1 MNYYA
6 CSFSNPENEILK
18 DMFMELLGTIG
29 FDSFMDTDE
38 GFEAYCQEPALDEEE
53 LNGIMQMEQFANVK
67 LLKKE
72 LIPDQDW
79 NATWEASYEP
89 VIINEFCRIRAPFH
103 KVEGSYKYDLIIEPK
118 MSFGTA
124 HHETTSQIIEL
135 MLQSDF
141 TGLNLLDMGSGTGV
155 LAILAK
161 KLGSATTVAIDN
173 DEWAYRNALDNIRL
187 NDENDIVVELGD
199 AGSLN
204 DRQFDV
210 ILANINRNIL
220 LRDMKEYVKCL
231 VDGGKIFFSGFY
243 EEDLV
248 LITKEAER
256 LGLTYS
262 NHVTKNNWTAAVFV
276 KLFEFRQYM
285 LQ

>member
-6 CSFSNPENEILK
+6 CSFSNPDNEVLK

-29 FDSFMDTDE
+29 FDSFMDTED
-38 GFEAYCQEPALDEEE
+38 GFEAYCQESALDETE
-53 LNGIMQMEQFANVK
+53 LDEILRMEQFENVK
-67 LLKKE
+67 FLKKE

-89 VIINEFCRIRAPFH
+89 VIINELCRIRAPFH
-103 KVEGSYKYDLIIEPK
+103 KVEGTYKYDLVIEPK

-135 MLQSDF
+135 MLHSDF

-187 NDENDIVVELGD
+187 NNENDIVVELGD
-199 AGSLN
+199 ANTLN
-204 DRQFDV
+204 DRQFDI

-256 LGLTYS
+256 LGLKYS

-276 KLFEFRQYM
+276 K
-285 LQ
+285 

>member
-6 CSFSNPENEILK
+6 CSFTNPENENLK
-18 DMFMELLGTIG
+18 DMFMELLGSIG

-38 GFEAYCQEPALDEEE
+38 GFEAYCQEPALNEEE
-53 LNGIMQMEQFANVK
+53 LNDIMQMEQFANVK

-135 MLQSDF
+135 MLQADF
-141 TGLNLLDMGSGTGV
+141 SGLNLLDMGSGTGV

-199 AGSLN
+199 ATSLN

-231 VDGGKIFFSGFY
+231 VNGGKIFFSGFY

-276 KLFEFRQYM
+276 K
-285 LQ
+285 

>member
-29 FDSFMDTDE
+29 FDSFMDTDD
-38 GFEAYCQEPALDEEE
+38 GFEAYCKEQDYNETELDEI
-53 LNGIMQMEQFANVK
+53 LQMEQFANVS

-89 VIINEFCRIRAPFH
+89 VVINELCRIRAPFH
-103 KVEGSYKYDLIIEPK
+103 QVEGSYKYDLIIEPK

-141 TGLNLLDMGSGTGV
+141 TGLDVLDMGSGTGV

-187 NDENDIVVELGD
+187 NNENEIVVELGD
-199 AGSLN
+199 ADSLN
-204 DRQFDV
+204 NRQFDL

-231 VDGGKIFFSGFY
+231 LDGGKIFFSGFY
-243 EEDLV
+243 EEDLK
-248 LITKEAER
+248 LIAKEAES
-256 LGLTYS
+256 LGLKYIS
-262 NHVTKNNWTAAVFV
+262 HVTKNNWTAAVFM
-276 KLFEFRQYM
+276 K
-285 LQ
+285 

>member
-6 CSFSNPENEILK
+6 CSFSNPENEALK

-29 FDSFMDTDE
+29 FDSFMDTED
-38 GFEAYCQEPALDEEE
+38 GFEAYCQESALDETE
-53 LNGIMQMEQFANVK
+53 LDEILRMEQFANVSI
-67 LLKKE
+67 LKKE

-89 VIINEFCRIRAPFH
+89 VIINELCRIRAPFH
-103 KVEGSYKYDLIIEPK
+103 KVEGTYKYDLVIEPK

-135 MLQSDF
+135 MLQSEF
-141 TGLNLLDMGSGTGV
+141 SGLNVLDMGSGTGV

-161 KLGSATTVAIDN
+161 KLGSAMTVAIDN

-187 NDENDIVVELGD
+187 NDENEIVVELGD
-199 AGSLN
+199 ASSLN

-220 LRDMKEYVKCL
+220 LRDMKEYVKSL
-231 VDGGKIFFSGFY
+231 AENGRIFFSGFY

-248 LITKEAER
+248 LITKEAEH
-256 LGLTYS
+256 LGLKYV

-276 KLFEFRQYM
+276 K
-285 LQ
+285 

>member
-6 CSFSNPENEILK
+6 CSFSNPDNEVLK

-29 FDSFMDTDE
+29 FDSFMDTED
-38 GFEAYCQEPALDEEE
+38 GFEAYCQESALDETE
-53 LNGIMQMEQFANVK
+53 LDEILRMEQFANVS

-79 NATWEASYEP
+79 NATWEASYDP
-89 VIINEFCRIRAPFH
+89 VIINELCRIRAPFH
-103 KVEGSYKYDLIIEPK
+103 KVEGTYKYDLVIEPK

-135 MLQSDF
+135 MLQSEF
-141 TGLNLLDMGSGTGV
+141 SGLNVLDMGSGTGV

-161 KLGSATTVAIDN
+161 KLGSAMTVAIDN

-187 NDENDIVVELGD
+187 NDENEIVVELGD
-199 AGSLN
+199 ATSLN

-220 LRDMKEYVKCL
+220 LRDMKEYVKSL
-231 VDGGKIFFSGFY
+231 VENGRIFFSGFY

-248 LITKEAER
+248 LITKEAEH
-256 LGLTYS
+256 LGLKYV

-276 KLFEFRQYM
+276 K
-285 LQ
+285 

>member
-276 KLFEFRQYM
+276 K
-285 LQ
+285 

>member
-6 CSFSNPENEILK
+6 CSFSNPENENLK
-18 DMFMELLGTIG
+18 DMFIELLGNMG
-29 FDSFMDTDE
+29 FDSFMDTDD
-38 GFEAYCQEPALDEEE
+38 GFEAYCQEPVLDETE
-53 LNGIMQMEQFANVK
+53 LNGVLQMEQFVNVK
-67 LLKKE
+67 FLKKE
-72 LIPDQDW
+72 LIQDQDW

-103 KVEGSYKYDLIIEPK
+103 KVEGTYKYDLVIEPK

-141 TGLNLLDMGSGTGV
+141 SGLNLLDMGSGTGV

-187 NDENDIVVELGD
+187 NDENDIVVEFGD
-199 AGSLN
+199 ANSLN
-204 DRQFDV
+204 DRQFDI

-248 LITKEAER
+248 LIAKEAER
-256 LGLTYS
+256 LGLKYS

-276 KLFEFRQYM
+276 K
-285 LQ
+285 

>member
-6 CSFSNPENEILK
+6 CSFSNPDNEVLK

-29 FDSFMDTDE
+29 FDSFMDTDD
-38 GFEAYCQEPALDEEE
+38 GFEAYCQESALDETE
-53 LNGIMQMEQFANVK
+53 LDEILRMEQFANVS

-79 NATWEASYEP
+79 NATWEASYDP
-89 VIINEFCRIRAPFH
+89 VIINELCRIRAPFH
-103 KVEGSYKYDLIIEPK
+103 KVEGTYKYDLVIEPK

-135 MLQSDF
+135 MLQSEF
-141 TGLNLLDMGSGTGV
+141 SGLNVLDMGSGTGV

-161 KLGSATTVAIDN
+161 KLGSAMTVAIDN

-187 NDENDIVVELGD
+187 NDENEIVVELGD
-199 AGSLN
+199 ATSLN

-220 LRDMKEYVKCL
+220 LRDMKEYVKSL
-231 VDGGKIFFSGFY
+231 VENGRIFFSGFY

-248 LITKEAER
+248 LITKEAEH
-256 LGLTYS
+256 LGLKYV
-262 NHVTKNNWTAAVFV
+262 NHVTKNSWTAAVFV
-276 KLFEFRQYM
+276 K
-285 LQ
+285 

>member
-6 CSFSNPENEILK
+6 YSFTNPENENLK
-18 DMFMELLGTIG
+18 DMFMELLGEIG
-29 FDSFMDTDE
+29 FDSFMDTDD
-38 GFEAYCQEPALDEEE
+38 GFDAYCQEPLLNEEE
-53 LNGIMQMEQFANVK
+53 LNDIMQMEQFAKVK

-141 TGLNLLDMGSGTGV
+141 SGLNLLDMGSGTGV

-187 NDENDIVVELGD
+187 NDENDIAVELGD
-199 AGSLN
+199 ANSLN

-243 EEDLV
+243 EEDLI

-276 KLFEFRQYM
+276 K
-285 LQ
+285 

>member
-6 CSFSNPENEILK
+6 CSFSNPENDNLK

-38 GFEAYCQEPALDEEE
+38 GFDAYCQEPSLDETE
-53 LNGIMQMEQFANVK
+53 LNEILQMEQFANIK
-67 LLKKE
+67 FLKKE

-103 KVEGSYKYDLIIEPK
+103 QVEDSYKYDLIIEPK

-187 NDENDIVVELGD
+187 NDENEIIVELGD
-199 AGSLN
+199 ANSLN
-204 DRQFDV
+204 DRRFDV

-256 LGLTYS
+256 LGLKYS

-276 KLFEFRQYM
+276 K
-285 LQ
+285 

>member
-6 CSFSNPENEILK
+6 CSFSNPENENLK
-18 DMFMELLGTIG
+18 DMFIELLGNIG
-29 FDSFMDTDE
+29 FDSFMDTDD
-38 GFEAYCQEPALDEEE
+38 GFEAYCQEPVLDETE
-53 LNGIMQMEQFANVK
+53 LNEVLQMEQFANVK
-67 LLKKE
+67 FLKKE
-72 LIPDQDW
+72 LIQDQDW

-103 KVEGSYKYDLIIEPK
+103 KVEGTYKYDLVIEPK

-141 TGLNLLDMGSGTGV
+141 SGLNLLDMGSGTGV

-161 KLGSATTVAIDN
+161 KLGSATAVAIDN

-199 AGSLN
+199 ANSLN
-204 DRQFDV
+204 DRQFDI

-248 LITKEAER
+248 LIAKEAER
-256 LGLTYS
+256 LGLKYS

-276 KLFEFRQYM
+276 K
-285 LQ
+285 

>member
-29 FDSFMDTDE
+29 FDSFMDTDD
-38 GFEAYCQEPALDEEE
+38 GLEAYCKEQDYKETELDEI
-53 LNGIMQMEQFANVK
+53 LQMEQFANVS

-89 VIINEFCRIRAPFH
+89 VVINELCRIRAPFH
-103 KVEGSYKYDLIIEPK
+103 QVEGSYKYDLIIEPK

-141 TGLNLLDMGSGTGV
+141 TGLDVLDMGSGTGV

-187 NDENDIVVELGD
+187 NNENEIVVELGD
-199 AGSLN
+199 ADSLN
-204 DRQFDV
+204 NRQFDL

-231 VDGGKIFFSGFY
+231 LDGGKIFFSGFY
-243 EEDLV
+243 EEDLK
-248 LITKEAER
+248 LIAKEAES
-256 LGLTYS
+256 LGLKYIS
-262 NHVTKNNWTAAVFV
+262 HVTKNNWTAAVFM
-276 KLFEFRQYM
+276 K
-285 LQ
+285 

>member
-6 CSFSNPENEILK
+6 CSFTNPENENLK

-141 TGLNLLDMGSGTGV
+141 SGLNLLDMGSGTGV

-187 NDENDIVVELGD
+187 NDENDIIVELGD
-199 AGSLN
+199 ANSLN
-204 DRQFDV
+204 DRQFDI

-248 LITKEAER
+248 LISKEAER
-256 LGLTYS
+256 LGLKYS

-276 KLFEFRQYM
+276 K
-285 LQ
+285 

>member
-6 CSFSNPENEILK
+6 CSFSNPENENLK
-18 DMFMELLGTIG
+18 DMLMELLGAIG
-29 FDSFMDTDE
+29 FDSFMDTDD
-38 GFEAYCQEPALDEEE
+38 GFEAYCQEPSLNEAE
-53 LNGIMQMEQFANVK
+53 LAEILQMEQFANVS

-72 LIPDQDW
+72 LIQDQDW

-103 KVEGSYKYDLIIEPK
+103 QVEGSYKYDLIIEPK

-161 KLGSATTVAIDN
+161 KLGSAMTVAIDN

-199 AGSLN
+199 ATSLN

-243 EEDLV
+243 EEDLK
-248 LITKEAER
+248 LIAKEAER
-256 LGLTYS
+256 LGLKYS

-276 KLFEFRQYM
+276 K
-285 LQ
+285 

>member
-6 CSFSNPENEILK
+6 CSFTNPDNENLK
-18 DMFMELLGTIG
+18 DMFMELLGEIG
-29 FDSFMDTDE
+29 FDSFMDTDD
-38 GFEAYCQEPALDEEE
+38 GFDAYCQEPLLNEEE
-53 LNGIMQMEQFANVK
+53 LNDILQMEQFANVK
-67 LLKKE
+67 LIKKE

-103 KVEGSYKYDLIIEPK
+103 NVEGSYKYDLIIEPK

-141 TGLNLLDMGSGTGV
+141 SGLNLLDMGSGTGV

-187 NDENDIVVELGD
+187 NDENEIIVELGD
-199 AGSLN
+199 ATSLN

-248 LITKEAER
+248 LIKKEAER

-276 KLFEFRQYM
+276 K
-285 LQ
+285 

>member
-6 CSFSNPENEILK
+6 CSFSNPDNEVLR

-29 FDSFMDTDE
+29 FDSFMDTED
-38 GFEAYCQEPALDEEE
+38 GFEAYCQESALDETE
-53 LNGIMQMEQFANVK
+53 LDEILRMEQFANVS

-79 NATWEASYEP
+79 NATWEASYDP
-89 VIINEFCRIRAPFH
+89 VIINELCRIRAPFH
-103 KVEGSYKYDLIIEPK
+103 KVEGTYKYDLVIEPK

-135 MLQSDF
+135 MLQSEF
-141 TGLNLLDMGSGTGV
+141 SGLNVLDMGSGTGV

-161 KLGSATTVAIDN
+161 KLGSAMTVAIDN

-187 NDENDIVVELGD
+187 NDENEIVVELGD
-199 AGSLN
+199 ASSLN

-220 LRDMKEYVKCL
+220 LRDMKEYVKSL
-231 VDGGKIFFSGFY
+231 VENGRIFFSGFY

-248 LITKEAER
+248 LITKEAEH
-256 LGLTYS
+256 LGLKYV

-276 KLFEFRQYM
+276 K
-285 LQ
+285 

>member
-29 FDSFMDTDE
+29 FDSFMDTDD
-38 GFEAYCQEPALDEEE
+38 GFEAYCKEQDYNETELDEI
-53 LNGIMQMEQFANVK
+53 LQMEQFANVS

-89 VIINEFCRIRAPFH
+89 VVINELCRIRAPFH
-103 KVEGSYKYDLIIEPK
+103 QVEGSYKYDLIIEPK

-141 TGLNLLDMGSGTGV
+141 TGLDVLDMGSGTGV
-155 LAILAK
+155 LAILSK

-187 NDENDIVVELGD
+187 NDENEIVVELGD
-199 AGSLN
+199 ADSLN
-204 DRQFDV
+204 NRQFDL

-231 VDGGKIFFSGFY
+231 LDGGKIFFSGFY
-243 EEDLV
+243 EEDLK
-248 LITKEAER
+248 LIAKEAES
-256 LGLTYS
+256 LGLKYIS
-262 NHVTKNNWTAAVFV
+262 HVTKNNWTAAVFM
-276 KLFEFRQYM
+276 K
-285 LQ
+285 

>member
-6 CSFSNPENEILK
+6 CSFSNPDNEILK
-18 DMFMELLGTIG
+18 DMFMELLGEIG
-29 FDSFMDTDE
+29 FDSFMDTDD
-38 GFEAYCQEPALDEEE
+38 GFDAYCQEPLLNDEE
-53 LNGIMQMEQFANVK
+53 LNDIMQMEQFANVK

-141 TGLNLLDMGSGTGV
+141 TGQNLLDMGSGTGV

-187 NDENDIVVELGD
+187 NDENEIIVELGD
-199 AGSLN
+199 ASSLN

-276 KLFEFRQYM
+276 K
-285 LQ
+285 

>member
-29 FDSFMDTDE
+29 FDSFMDTED
-38 GFEAYCQEPALDEEE
+38 GFEAYCQESALDETE
-53 LNGIMQMEQFANVK
+53 LDEILRMEQFANVS

-79 NATWEASYEP
+79 NATWEASYDP
-89 VIINEFCRIRAPFH
+89 VIINELCRIRAPFH
-103 KVEGSYKYDLIIEPK
+103 KVEGTYKYDLVIEPK

-135 MLQSDF
+135 MLQSEF
-141 TGLNLLDMGSGTGV
+141 SGLNVLDMGSGTGV

-161 KLGSATTVAIDN
+161 KLGSAMTVAIDN

-187 NDENDIVVELGD
+187 NDENEIVVELGD
-199 AGSLN
+199 ASSLN

-220 LRDMKEYVKCL
+220 LRDMKEYVKSL
-231 VDGGKIFFSGFY
+231 VENGRLFFSGFY

-248 LITKEAER
+248 LITKEAEH
-256 LGLTYS
+256 LGLKYV

-276 KLFEFRQYM
+276 K
-285 LQ
+285 

>member
-6 CSFSNPENEILK
+6 CSFTNPDNENLK
-18 DMFMELLGTIG
+18 DMFMELLGEIG
-29 FDSFMDTDE
+29 FDSFMDTDD
-38 GFEAYCQEPALDEEE
+38 GLDAYCQEPLLNEEE
-53 LNGIMQMEQFANVK
+53 LNDILQMEQFANVK

-141 TGLNLLDMGSGTGV
+141 SGLNLLDMGSGTGV

-187 NDENDIVVELGD
+187 NDENEIIVELGD
-199 AGSLN
+199 ATSLN

-248 LITKEAER
+248 LIKKEAER

-276 KLFEFRQYM
+276 K
-285 LQ
+285 

>member
-6 CSFSNPENEILK
+6 CSFSNPDNEVLK

-29 FDSFMDTDE
+29 FDSFMDTEE
-38 GFEAYCQEPALDEEE
+38 GFEAYCQESALDETE
-53 LNGIMQMEQFANVK
+53 LDEILRMEQFANVS

-79 NATWEASYEP
+79 NATWEASYDP
-89 VIINEFCRIRAPFH
+89 VIINELCRIRAPFH
-103 KVEGSYKYDLIIEPK
+103 KVEGTYKYDLVIEPK

-135 MLQSDF
+135 MLQSEF
-141 TGLNLLDMGSGTGV
+141 SGLNVLDMGSGTGV

-161 KLGSATTVAIDN
+161 KLGSAMTVAIDN

-187 NDENDIVVELGD
+187 NDENEIVVELGD
-199 AGSLN
+199 ATSLN

-220 LRDMKEYVKCL
+220 LRDMKEYVKSL
-231 VDGGKIFFSGFY
+231 VENGRIFFSGFY

-248 LITKEAER
+248 LITKEAEH
-256 LGLTYS
+256 LGLKYV

-276 KLFEFRQYM
+276 K
-285 LQ
+285 

>member
-18 DMFMELLGTIG
+18 DMFMELLGEIG

-38 GFEAYCQEPALDEEE
+38 GFEAYCQEPLLNEEE

-67 LLKKE
+67 MLKKE

-199 AGSLN
+199 ANSLN

-276 KLFEFRQYM
+276 K
-285 LQ
+285 

>member
-6 CSFSNPENEILK
+6 CSFSNPDNEILK
-18 DMFMELLGTIG
+18 DMFMELLGEIG

-38 GFEAYCQEPALDEEE
+38 GFDAFCQEPLLNDEE
-53 LNGIMQMEQFANVK
+53 LNDIMQMEQFANVK
-67 LLKKE
+67 LIKKE

-141 TGLNLLDMGSGTGV
+141 TGQNLLDMGSGTGV

-187 NDENDIVVELGD
+187 NDENEIIVELGD
-199 AGSLN
+199 ASSLN

-262 NHVTKNNWTAAVFV
+262 NHMTKNNWTAAVFV
-276 KLFEFRQYM
+276 K
-285 LQ
+285 

>member
-6 CSFSNPENEILK
+6 CSFTNPDNENLK
-18 DMFMELLGTIG
+18 DMFMELLGEIG

-38 GFEAYCQEPALDEEE
+38 GFDAFCQEPLLNDEE
-53 LNGIMQMEQFANVK
+53 LNDIMQMEQFANVK
-67 LLKKE
+67 FLKKE

-141 TGLNLLDMGSGTGV
+141 TGQNLLDMGSGTGV

-187 NDENDIVVELGD
+187 NDENEIIVELGD
-199 AGSLN
+199 ASSLN

-248 LITKEAER
+248 LIKKEAER

-276 KLFEFRQYM
+276 K
-285 LQ
+285 

>member
-6 CSFSNPENEILK
+6 CSFTNPDNENLK
-18 DMFMELLGTIG
+18 DMFMELLGEIG
-29 FDSFMDTDE
+29 FDSFMDTDD
-38 GFEAYCQEPALDEEE
+38 GFDAYCQEPLLNEEE
-53 LNGIMQMEQFANVK
+53 LNDIMQMEQFANVK

-141 TGLNLLDMGSGTGV
+141 SGLNLLDMGSGTGV

-187 NDENDIVVELGD
+187 NDENEIIVELGD
-199 AGSLN
+199 ASSLN
-204 DRQFDV
+204 NRQFDV

-231 VDGGKIFFSGFY
+231 LDGGKIFFSGFY

-248 LITKEAER
+248 LIKKEAER

-276 KLFEFRQYM
+276 K
-285 LQ
+285 

>member
-6 CSFSNPENEILK
+6 CSFSNPENENLK
-18 DMFMELLGTIG
+18 DMFMELLGEIG

-38 GFEAYCQEPALDEEE
+38 GFEAYCQEPALNETELDEI
-53 LNGIMQMEQFANVK
+53 LNMEQFANIK
-67 LLKKE
+67 FLKKE

-89 VIINEFCRIRAPFH
+89 VIINESCRIRAPFH
-103 KVEGSYKYDLIIEPK
+103 QVEGSYKYDLVIEPK

-135 MLQSDF
+135 MLQADF
-141 TGLNLLDMGSGTGV
+141 SGLNLLDMGSGTGV

-199 AGSLN
+199 ANSLN

-243 EEDLV
+243 EEDLK
-248 LITKEAER
+248 LIAKEAER
-256 LGLTYS
+256 LGLKYV
-262 NHVTKNNWTAAVFV
+262 NHLTKNNWTAAIFV
-276 KLFEFRQYM
+276 K
-285 LQ
+285 

>member
-187 NDENDIVVELGD
+187 NDENDIIVELGD
-199 AGSLN
+199 ATSLN

-262 NHVTKNNWTAAVFV
+262 NHVTKNNLTAAVFV
-276 KLFEFRQYM
+276 K
-285 LQ
+285 

>member
-6 CSFSNPENEILK
+6 CSFSNPENENLK
-18 DMFMELLGTIG
+18 DMFMELLGSIG
-29 FDSFMDTDE
+29 FDSFMDTDD
-38 GFEAYCQEPALDEEE
+38 GFEAYCQEPALDENE
-53 LNGIMQMEQFANVK
+53 LNDIMQMEQFANVK

-141 TGLNLLDMGSGTGV
+141 SGLNLLDMGSGTGV

-187 NDENDIVVELGD
+187 NDENEIIVELGD
-199 AGSLN
+199 ANSLN
-204 DRQFDV
+204 DRQFDI

-248 LITKEAER
+248 LIAKEAER
-256 LGLTYS
+256 LGLKYS
-262 NHVTKNNWTAAVFV
+262 NHVTKNNWTAAVFM
-276 KLFEFRQYM
+276 K
-285 LQ
+285 

>member
-29 FDSFMDTDE
+29 FDSFMDTDD
-38 GFEAYCQEPALDEEE
+38 GLEAYCKEQDYKETELDEI
-53 LNGIMQMEQFANVK
+53 LQMEQFANVS

-89 VIINEFCRIRAPFH
+89 VVINELCRIRAPFH
-103 KVEGSYKYDLIIEPK
+103 QVEGSYKYDLIIEPK

-141 TGLNLLDMGSGTGV
+141 TGLDVLDMGSGTGV

-187 NDENDIVVELGD
+187 NDENEIVVELGD
-199 AGSLN
+199 ADSLN
-204 DRQFDV
+204 NRQFDL

-231 VDGGKIFFSGFY
+231 LDGGKIFFSGFY
-243 EEDLV
+243 EEDLK
-248 LITKEAER
+248 LIAKEAES
-256 LGLTYS
+256 LGLKYIS
-262 NHVTKNNWTAAVFV
+262 HVTKNNWTAAVFV
-276 KLFEFRQYM
+276 K
-285 LQ
+285 

>member
-6 CSFSNPENEILK
+6 CSFTNPENENLK
-18 DMFMELLGTIG
+18 DMFMELLGEIG

-38 GFEAYCQEPALDEEE
+38 GFEAYCQEPALDENE
-53 LNGIMQMEQFANVK
+53 LNDIMQMEQFANVK

-89 VIINEFCRIRAPFH
+89 VIINELCRIRAPFH
-103 KVEGSYKYDLIIEPK
+103 KVEGSYKYDLVIEPK

-187 NDENDIVVELGD
+187 NDENDIIVELGD
-199 AGSLN
+199 ANSLK
-204 DRQFDV
+204 DRQFDI

-248 LITKEAER
+248 LIAKEAER
-256 LGLTYS
+256 LGLKYS
-262 NHVTKNNWTAAVFV
+262 NHVTKNNWTAAVFM
-276 KLFEFRQYM
+276 K
-285 LQ
+285 

>member
-6 CSFSNPENEILK
+6 CSFSNPDNEVLK

-29 FDSFMDTDE
+29 FDSFMDTED
-38 GFEAYCQEPALDEEE
+38 GFEAYCQESALDETE
-53 LNGIMQMEQFANVK
+53 LDEILRMEQFANVS

-89 VIINEFCRIRAPFH
+89 VIINELCRIRAPFH
-103 KVEGSYKYDLIIEPK
+103 KVEGTYKYDLVIEPK

-135 MLQSDF
+135 MLQSGF
-141 TGLNLLDMGSGTGV
+141 SGLNVLDMGSGTGV

-161 KLGSATTVAIDN
+161 KLGSAMTVAIDN

-187 NDENDIVVELGD
+187 NDENEIVVELGD
-199 AGSLN
+199 ATSLN

-220 LRDMKEYVKCL
+220 LRDMKEYVKSL
-231 VDGGKIFFSGFY
+231 VENGRIFFSGFY

-248 LITKEAER
+248 LITKEAEH
-256 LGLTYS
+256 LGLKYV

-276 KLFEFRQYM
+276 K
-285 LQ
+285 

>member
-6 CSFSNPENEILK
+6 CSFTNPDNENLK
-18 DMFMELLGTIG
+18 DMFMELLGEIG
-29 FDSFMDTDE
+29 FDSFMDTDD
-38 GFEAYCQEPALDEEE
+38 GFDAYCQEPLLNEEE
-53 LNGIMQMEQFANVK
+53 LNDILQMEQFANVK

-103 KVEGSYKYDLIIEPK
+103 KVEDSYKYDLIIEPK

-141 TGLNLLDMGSGTGV
+141 SGLNLLDMGSGTGV

-187 NDENDIVVELGD
+187 NDENEIIVELGD
-199 AGSLN
+199 ATSLN

-248 LITKEAER
+248 LIAKEAER
-256 LGLTYS
+256 LGLRYS

-276 KLFEFRQYM
+276 K
-285 LQ
+285 